1 MLPSWNFSFT
11 FGSLL
16 ILHVELSM
24 TVDDVKGK
32 INGGE
37 NKNLKKH
44 FVFIEYV
51 VPESHVEVDMWDS
64 TR

>member
-1 MLPSWNFSFT
+1 M
-11 FGSLL
+11 
-16 ILHVELSM
+16 ILHLELSM